1 MIISPQEK
9 KHYRIAI
16 SHLGFRPF
24 FLLGSLYGAIA
35 MALWLLTMQFN
46 LQFDAI
52 NRIGA
57 INWHGHEMI
66 YGYGM
71 AVIGGFLLTAV
82 RNWTSIQTL
91 HGTGLIV
98 LALFWLLARI
108 ALLIPGENYLWLA
121 AVCDLVF
128 NLWLCAAL
136 IQPIVKVRQWA
147 QVGLLSKVIL
157 LAASNA
163 LFYAEL
169 LYGMEN
175 GIRWSLYSGIYLII
189 SLILLMGR
197 RVIPFFIERGVGY
210 MVSLRNRNWVDRSN
224 LIAMLVF
231 WVVAVFTPY
240 TTVAGVL
247 ALALSM
253 LQGIRLYDWHTPGI
267 WKKPLVWVLY
277 LAYIWLTLGFLL
289 TALALFGLIDGKPA
303 LHALSVGGIGMVT
316 MGMMARVAYGHTGRN
331 VFEPPRYLGP
341 LFALLFT
348 AAVIRVFGA
357 LFDMNHYL
365 LWIGSSQLLWIIALG
380 GFGLLYAPLLIKPRV
395 DGSYG

>member
-9 KHYRIAI
+9 KHYRIAL

-24 FLLGSLYGAIA
+24 FLFGSLYGAVA
-35 MALWLLTMQFN
+35 MTLWLLMMQFN
-46 LQFDAI
+46 LQLSAI
-52 NRIGA
+52 NQIGA

-108 ALLIPGENYLWLA
+108 LLLVPGENYLWLA

-128 NLWLCAAL
+128 NIWLCAAL
-136 IQPIVKVRQWA
+136 IQPVVKVRQWA
-147 QVGLLSKVIL
+147 QVGLLSKVVL
-157 LAASNA
+157 LAVSNG

-210 MVSLRNRNWVDRSN
+210 MVSLRNRIWVDRAN
-224 LIAMLVF
+224 LVVMLAF
-231 WVVAVFTPY
+231 WVLAVFTPY
-240 TTVAGVL
+240 TMGAGVL
-247 ALALSM
+247 ALALSL
-253 LQGIRLYDWHTPGI
+253 LQGIRLYDWYTPGI
-267 WKKPLVWVLY
+267 WKKPLLWVLY
-277 LAYIWLTLGFLL
+277 LANFWLTLGFLL
-289 TALALFGLIDGKPA
+289 TALALFGFIDGKAA

-316 MGMMARVAYGHTGRN
+316 LGMMARVAYGHTGRN

-341 LFALLFT
+341 LFALVFA
-348 AAVIRVFGA
+348 AAVLRVFGA

-365 LWIGSSQLLWIIALG
+365 FWVGSSQLLWIIALG